1 VLVVFLV
8 ADIAG
13 APTRVDELPFSTV
26 YAYCVPS
33 VTCGIPWWGA
43 LAGFH
48 GGVAVAF
55 AVPGYNAAFEA
66 GFQSDG
72 GVKASVT
79 STYSQAGVDGV
90 LRLGAFDFLAEE
102 GDGVVGDVV
111 VEPGEDC
118 SGFVGGG

>member
-1 VLVVFLV
+1 
-8 ADIAG
+8 
-13 APTRVDELPFSTV
+13 
-26 YAYCVPS
+26 
-33 VTCGIPWWGA
+33 
-43 LAGFH
+43 
-48 GGVAVAF
+48 VAVAF
-55 AVPGYNAAFEA
+55 AVPAYNAAFEA

-72 GVKASVT
+72 GVQASVT
-79 STYSQAGVDGV
+79 STNSQAGVDGV